1 LSGGFFLGAKMPSF
15 TTTGDVDPFL
25 HVSLKKG
32 EKIYCESD
40 AMVMMESTLDLR
52 GRMTGGIGSA
62 IMRRFAH
69 GESFFQQHIEAVRGD
84 GDCLLS
90 PMLPGAIEVVDV
102 GVRQYLMND
111 GAFVAATSGTE
122 MKVRT
127 QSIGNAL
134 FAQSGGFF
142 IMETSGT
149 GQVVVSGF
157 GSMFQL
163 DVEKGKDVVIDNS
176 HVVCWDNA
184 LNYEISVTTGGGSGS
199 GGIGGFLGN
208 MVNSVTSGEGIVLR
222 FSGSGKVFICSRN
235 RATFQ
240 KWAATGKT

>member
-1 LSGGFFLGAKMPSF
+1 MPVFSV
-15 TTTGDVDPFL
+15 TGDVDPFL
-25 HVSLKKG
+25 HVSLAKG

-40 AMVMMESTLDLR
+40 AMVMMESNLDLK
-52 GRMTGGIGSA
+52 GKMTGGIGSA
-62 IMRRFAH
+62 IMRRFAN
-69 GESFFQQHIEAVRGD
+69 GESFFQQHIEALRGD

-90 PMLPGAIEVVDV
+90 PTLPGAIEVVDV
-102 GVRQYLMND
+102 GARQYLMND

-127 QSIGNAL
+127 QSMGNAL

-142 IMETSGT
+142 VMETSGT

-176 HVVCWDNA
+176 HVVCWDSS
-184 LNYEISVTTGGGSGS
+184 LHYEVSVTTGGGAAGGG
-199 GGIGGFLGN
+199 GGIGGFIGN
-208 MVNSVTSGEGIVLR
+208 IVNSVTSGEGIVLR
-222 FSGSGKVFICSRN
+222 FSGSGKVYICSRN
-235 RATFQ
+235 RDAFL
-240 KWAATGKT
+240 KWVATGKAG

>member
-1 LSGGFFLGAKMPSF
+1 MPTF

-25 HVSLKKG
+25 HVSLKQG

-40 AMVMMESTLDLR
+40 AMVMMEAALDLR
-52 GRMTGGIGSA
+52 GRMTGGLAGA
-62 IMRRFAH
+62 IMRRLAN

-90 PMLPGAIEVVDV
+90 PLLPGAIEVVDV
-102 GVRQYLMND
+102 GARQYLLND
-111 GAFVAATSGTE
+111 GAFVAATAGTE

-127 QSIGNAL
+127 QSLGNAL

-142 IMETSGT
+142 VMETSGT

-163 DVEKGKDVVIDNS
+163 DVTPGKDVVIDNS
-176 HVVCWDNA
+176 HVVCWDSS
-184 LNYEISVTTGGGSGS
+184 LRYDISVTTGGGAS
-199 GGIGGFLGN
+199 GGGLGGFLGN
-208 MVNSVTSGEGIVLR
+208 IVNSVTSGEGIVLK

-235 RATFQ
+235 RDAFL
-240 KWAATGKT
+240 KWTAGKAAG